1 MNERRRRAIINAAR
15 GRQAKMARLREAE
28 KRVIWDNW
36 FIEDLNQKIQF
47 QVTLGKKLEALWAR
61 MQ

>member
-1 MNERRRRAIINAAR
+1 
-15 GRQAKMARLREAE
+15 MARLREAE